1 MKYIE
6 LTRGNI
12 DDNHICCALGTKQYE
27 DAVNEKKSWLK
38 DRMIDGLVFY
48 RLNERA
54 KVFIEY
60 LPAEEAWVPVSA
72 PHFMF
77 INCLWVSGKYKNNG
91 HAKHLLEKCVSDAK
105 SRGMDGI
112 VHIVGKKKLP
122 YLSDKHF
129 FEHMGFAVQDE
140 AEPYFQLMSLTWNEH
155 AHPPVFKKQVK
166 SNSVNDEGITIFYT
180 AQCPFAVGLLKDL
193 KELTEKKGLHF
204 QARRITSKDMAQKSP
219 AVWTTFSVFYNGTF
233 LTHEMMSVN
242 KFEKIL
248 NKLLMA

>member
-1 MKYIE
+1 MEYIE
-6 LTRGNI
+6 LKKDNI
-12 DDNHICCALGTKQYE
+12 DDNHICCALGAKQYE
-27 DAVNEKKSWLK
+27 KAVTEKKSWLK
-38 DRMIDGLVFY
+38 DRMADGLVFY

-60 LPAEEAWVPVSA
+60 LPAEKAWVPISA
-72 PHFMF
+72 PNFMY
-77 INCLWVSGKYKNNG
+77 INCLWVSGRYKNSG
-91 HAKHLLEKCVSDAK
+91 HAKHLLDKCAEDAK

-129 FEHMGFAVQDE
+129 FEHMGFTLQDE
-140 AEPYFQLMSLTWNEH
+140 AKPYFQLMSLTWNEH
-155 AHPPVFKKQVK
+155 AALPVFKKQVK
-166 SNSVNDEGITIFYT
+166 SCSFNDEGITIFYT
-180 AQCPFAVGLLKDL
+180 AQCPFAVGVLEDL

-204 QARRITSKDMAQKSP
+204 QAHRLSSKDKAQTSP
-219 AVWTTFSVFYNGTF
+219 AIWTTFSVFYNGEF

-242 KFEKIL
+242 KFEKLL